1 MDLMIRTARGLLVL
15 VLVAG
20 VNAGC
25 ARRDETVVRRDS
37 TYISDDDGFGPDRTV
52 ERRTTTTAVGGT
64 PGTVDRVET
73 TTTRVEDDDVD
84 VVVRDDDEPR
94 GVLSTTVHFIGEILA
109 LPFRLVGGLLRAI
122 F

>member
-1 MDLMIRTARGLLVL
+1 MELTRMLGGMLALVL
-15 VLVAG
+15 VSG
-20 VNAGC
+20 VTAGC
-25 ARRDETVVRRDS
+25 ARRDGTVVRRES

-52 ERRTTTTAVGGT
+52 ERRTVTTADGN
-64 PGTVDRVET
+64 PATVDRVDST
-73 TTTRVEDDDVD
+73 STTRVDVD
-84 VVVRDDDEPR
+84 DDDDEPR